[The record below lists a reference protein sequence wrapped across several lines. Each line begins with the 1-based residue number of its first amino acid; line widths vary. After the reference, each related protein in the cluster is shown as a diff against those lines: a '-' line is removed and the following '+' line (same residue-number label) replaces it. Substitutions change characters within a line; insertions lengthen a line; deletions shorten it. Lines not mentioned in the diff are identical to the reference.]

1 MELVRKSI
9 SKWIVSAVVLVIG
22 ILCIVAGAA
31 SGETSVDAYT
41 GISMTLGITLLVIA
55 GLSLLVALIATI
67 LSRGKVAFITTGA
80 ASAATLATGIFF
92 VVDKNLGSTLIW
104 IFLNYVPYFLLSVG
118 GIIAVDGILVLVFGF
133 ANKDSK
139 NAIITAVFEFIMA
152 AIVIVLGALM
162 VGNDPV
168 ISKSAQIIIFGI
180 VLIIYSLLFCAST
193 LLLNNNGFNNKNE
206 AKPDAIDAEVKD
218 AE

>member
-31 SGETSVDAYT
+31 SGETSADAYT

-55 GLSLLVALIATI
+55 GLSLVVSLIATI
-67 LSRGKVAFITTGA
+67 LSKGKVAFITTAA

-92 VVDKNLGSTLIW
+92 IADKYLGSTLIW

-118 GIIAVDGILVLVFGF
+118 VLVLVFGF

-139 NAIITAVFEFIMA
+139 NAIITAVFEFVMA
-152 AIVIVLGALM
+152 AVVIVLGALM

-168 ISKSAQIIIFGI
+168 ITKDVQIIIFGI